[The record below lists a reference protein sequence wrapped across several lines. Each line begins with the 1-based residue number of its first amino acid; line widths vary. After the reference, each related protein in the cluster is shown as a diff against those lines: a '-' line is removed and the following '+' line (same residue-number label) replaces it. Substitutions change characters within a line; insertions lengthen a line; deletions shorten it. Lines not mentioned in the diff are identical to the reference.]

1 MFNSLRNI
9 GYCKRWVEVQNR
21 DIKFPKCLWH
31 RLQFDDL
38 DMNDELGP
46 WWINASSKKSH
57 HASRKLQLISTQ
69 DWASL
74 WSQGLAGV
82 GMQASWYENYQWL
95 PLVFAIP
102 LVAGTAVFTALVV
115 SWSLPLSNVW
125 KLGNSHRSSIVEI
138 RSRGDN
144 KWFCNNRLPGL
155 PSSLKSQR
163 VFQAFQASN
172 FPILSTLRLHHFASR
187 QSKTEGGPVADEKWG
202 SAHCIHKHILDT
214 TWQVCLHPESPL
226 GEITLECYNCGREPQ
241 NVESMIQWLP
251 RQCDTS
257 WEGSPVCGILP
268 NSSIHPQGQRNVFL
282 LGFIAAK
289 SDSVVVLCTS
299 QMKYDFR
306 NFAENNLLKTQWVSK
321 HEPGLPL
328 WGNGGVCFSED
339 PPYLGIE
346 ALPSLSLQ
354 QCIEGLKKWM
364 RSKLKSPTGNLFPS
378 TKARKLWFFGCMNS
392 IWANWKDSNW
402 DLGQWQ
408 PLIEEIRNE
417 KVDFDGC
424 LHHTC
429 FSRKRRYV
437 QML

>member
-1 MFNSLRNI
+1 MVSLLDQTTAESSLHDWDAENDEAVATDWKTLTFWPKSHRQMFNSLRNI

-187 QSKTEGGPVADEKWG
+187 QSKTEGGP
-202 SAHCIHKHILDT
+202 L
-214 TWQVCLHPESPL
+214 
-226 GEITLECYNCGREPQ
+226 
-241 NVESMIQWLP
+241 
-251 RQCDTS
+251 
-257 WEGSPVCGILP
+257 
-268 NSSIHPQGQRNVFL
+268 
-282 LGFIAAK
+282 
-289 SDSVVVLCTS
+289 
-299 QMKYDFR
+299 QMKSGGR
-306 NFAENNLLKTQWVSK
+306 LIVSTNIFWIQL
-321 HEPGLPL
+321 GRF
-328 WGNGGVCFSED
+328 VC
-339 PPYLGIE
+339 I
-346 ALPSLSLQ
+346 Q
-354 QCIEGLKKWM
+354 
-364 RSKLKSPTGNLFPS
+364 
-378 TKARKLWFFGCMNS
+378 KA
-392 IWANWKDSNW
+392 
-402 DLGQWQ
+402 
-408 PLIEEIRNE
+408 
-417 KVDFDGC
+417 
-424 LHHTC
+424 H
-429 FSRKRRYV
+429 
-437 QML
+437 